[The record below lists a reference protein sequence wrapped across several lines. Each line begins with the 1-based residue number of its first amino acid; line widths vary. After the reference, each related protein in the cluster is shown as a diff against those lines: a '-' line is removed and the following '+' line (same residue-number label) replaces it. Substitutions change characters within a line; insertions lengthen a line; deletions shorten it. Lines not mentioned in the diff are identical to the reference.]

1 MNNFIKR
8 KINKIIGLDMQIYD
22 YYQNLITQEE
32 NKEKHPDYEKRKQ
45 NVSSLI
51 LELLQEEQ
59 EEYSFFIANPTIA
72 LSTYTELARQ
82 FINKN
87 TPLEVLCTP
96 SKDALISR
104 RILTTLEII
113 IISDRKLF
121 NYLINQKLI
130 ARIKFQSD
138 KKSSIE
144 AYLFKEIPLIDESF
158 AKTLYT
164 LLDDEGN
171 TKAKYHLSFIT
182 PYIETILVPSS
193 FEPIPKKQ
201 NTDIS
206 FNTMVTRVQKEIFLD
221 THIGEKIDEA
231 LDSMAYGDNSI
242 LYTYFKAALTYQS
255 KEAIKDIKSLIN
267 NLDEN
272 ESLKEKL
279 FKIIQDNSKT
289 KKELSKDDDL
299 EAQRMSSYGLSST
312 DIKIL
317 NELLELESQIL
328 NAYRGLASLEIKNL
342 KNSFFSKNLIELL
355 ALYTEEE
362 KTLLNHF
369 RMYPEIIPNILEYLI
384 ETINDEIKSPV
395 ELLLL
400 YKDNETVVTAYRTIQ
415 QIKSVLFESDEAYE
429 HNLHADVKEI
439 VPSYHE
445 KISSVRD
452 YEKLLSNEISKRT
465 ISFIEDDDSKE
476 SIEQKYYMVYATPDL
491 ANEFFQNKGSFP
503 KNLTKSLT
511 IKNDLSEAEK
521 EELQIT
527 LGIDSA
533 NLALDALLDYYDSDI
548 EEYPHEISLLLGMLR
563 SSLLLTDTQEQK
575 LLLEDLEDTFD
586 NDEEYLKEHEEDEK
600 IRELI
605 KKTLNQTKEDFNEMN
620 KDNQKNLQ

>member
-51 LELLQEEQ
+51 LELLQKEQ

-138 KKSSIE
+138 EKSSIE

-267 NLDEN
+267 SLDEN

-299 EAQRMSSYGLSST
+299 EAQRMSAYGLSST
-312 DIKIL
+312 DVKIL

-400 YKDNETVVTAYRTIQ
+400 YEDNETVVTAYRTIQ
-415 QIKSVLFESDEAYE
+415 QIKSILFESDEAYE

-521 EELQIT
+521 EELQIS
-527 LGIDSA
+527 LGIDTA

>member
-138 KKSSIE
+138 EKSSIE

-231 LDSMAYGDNSI
+231 LDSMAYDDNSI

-267 NLDEN
+267 SLDEN

-299 EAQRMSSYGLSST
+299 EAQRMSAYGLSST
-312 DIKIL
+312 DVKIL

-400 YKDNETVVTAYRTIQ
+400 YEDNETVVTAYRTIQ

-429 HNLHADVKEI
+429 DNLHADVKEI

-465 ISFIEDDDSKE
+465 ISFIEDDNSKE

-586 NDEEYLKEHEEDEK
+586 NDEEYLKEHEEDEQIK
-600 IRELI
+600 ELI

>member
-1 MNNFIKR
+1 MNNFIKS
-8 KINKIIGLDMQIYD
+8 KINRIIELNLKIYD
-22 YYQNLITQEE
+22 YYQSLITLEE
-32 NKEKHPDYEKRKQ
+32 TKDKHPDYEKRKK
-45 NVSSLI
+45 NISSFI
-51 LELLQEEQ
+51 LELLQQEH

-113 IISDRKLF
+113 IISDRTLF

-130 ARIKFQSD
+130 SRIKFQSD
-138 KKSSIE
+138 EKSSIE

-231 LDSMAYGDNSI
+231 LESMAYDDNSI

-267 NLDEN
+267 SLDEN

-279 FKIIQDNSKT
+279 FKIIQDNAKT

-299 EAQRMSSYGLSST
+299 EAQRMSAYGLSST
-312 DIKIL
+312 DVKIL

-362 KTLLNHF
+362 KTLLNYF

-400 YKDNETVVTAYRTIQ
+400 YEDNETVVTAYRTIQ

-429 HNLHADVKEI
+429 NNLHADVKEI
-439 VPSYHE
+439 VPDYHK
-445 KISSVRD
+445 KISSIKD

-527 LGIDSA
+527 LGIDTA

-586 NDEEYLKEHEEDEK
+586 NDEEYLKEHEEDEQ

-605 KKTLNQTKEDFNEMN
+605 KKTLNQTKKDFNEMN

>member
-113 IISDRKLF
+113 IISDRTLF

-138 KKSSIE
+138 EKSSIE
-144 AYLFKEIPLIDESF
+144 AYLFKEIPLIDKSF

-221 THIGEKIDEA
+221 THIGEKTDEA
-231 LDSMAYGDNSI
+231 LDSMAYDDNSI
-242 LYTYFKAALTYQS
+242 LCTYFKAALTYQS

-267 NLDEN
+267 SLDEN

-299 EAQRMSSYGLSST
+299 EAQRMSAYGLSST
-312 DIKIL
+312 DVKIL

-328 NAYRGLASLEIKNL
+328 NAYRSLASLEIKNL

-400 YKDNETVVTAYRTIQ
+400 YEDNETVVTAYRTIQ

-491 ANEFFQNKGSFP
+491 ANEFFQNNGSFP

-527 LGIDSA
+527 LGIDTA

-586 NDEEYLKEHEEDEK
+586 NDEEYLKEHAEDEQ

-605 KKTLNQTKEDFNEMN
+605 KNTLNQTKEDFNEMN

>member
-51 LELLQEEQ
+51 LELLQKEQ

-138 KKSSIE
+138 EKSSIE

-267 NLDEN
+267 SLDEN
-272 ESLKEKL
+272 DSLKEKL

-299 EAQRMSSYGLSST
+299 EAQRMSAYGLSST

-342 KNSFFSKNLIELL
+342 KDSFFSKNLIELL

-384 ETINDEIKSPV
+384 KTINDEIKSPV

-400 YKDNETVVTAYRTIQ
+400 YEDNETVVTVYRTIQ
-415 QIKSVLFESDEAYE
+415 IIKSVLFESDEAYE

-548 EEYPHEISLLLGMLR
+548 EEYPHEISLILGMLR
-563 SSLLLTDTQEQK
+563 SSLLLTDTLEQK

-586 NDEEYLKEHEEDEK
+586 NDEEYLKEHEEDEQ
-600 IRELI
+600 IRELT

>member
-22 YYQNLITQEE
+22 YYQTLITQEE

-113 IISDRKLF
+113 IISDRTLF

-138 KKSSIE
+138 EKSSIE

-231 LDSMAYGDNSI
+231 LDSMAYDDNSI

-267 NLDEN
+267 SLNEN

-299 EAQRMSSYGLSST
+299 EAQRMSAYGLSST
-312 DIKIL
+312 DVKIL

-395 ELLLL
+395 ELILV
-400 YKDNETVVTAYRTIQ
+400 YQDNETVVTAYRTIQ
-415 QIKSVLFESDEAYE
+415 QIKSILFESDEAYE

-465 ISFIEDDDSKE
+465 ISFIEDDNSKE

-605 KKTLNQTKEDFNEMN
+605 KKTLNQTKKDFNEMN

>member
-8 KINKIIGLDMQIYD
+8 KINKIIDLDMQIYD

-51 LELLQEEQ
+51 LELLQKEQ

-113 IISDRKLF
+113 IISDRTLF

-138 KKSSIE
+138 EKSSIE

-206 FNTMVTRVQKEIFLD
+206 LNTMVTRVQKEIFLD

-231 LDSMAYGDNSI
+231 LDSMAYDDNSI

-267 NLDEN
+267 SLDEN
-272 ESLKEKL
+272 DSLKEKL

-299 EAQRMSSYGLSST
+299 EAQRMSAYGLSST
-312 DIKIL
+312 DVKIL

-362 KTLLNHF
+362 KALLNYF

-400 YKDNETVVTAYRTIQ
+400 YEDNETVVTAYRTIQ

-527 LGIDSA
+527 LGIDTA

-586 NDEEYLKEHEEDEK
+586 NDEEYLKEHEEDEQ

>member
-8 KINKIIGLDMQIYD
+8 KINKIIDLDMQIYD

-51 LELLQEEQ
+51 LELLQKEQ

-113 IISDRKLF
+113 IISDRTLF

-138 KKSSIE
+138 EKSSIE

-231 LDSMAYGDNSI
+231 LDSMAYDDSSI

-267 NLDEN
+267 SLDEN

-299 EAQRMSSYGLSST
+299 EAQRMSAYGLSST
-312 DIKIL
+312 DVKIL

-527 LGIDSA
+527 LGIDTA

>member
-8 KINKIIGLDMQIYD
+8 KINKIIDLDMQIYD

-51 LELLQEEQ
+51 LELLQKEQ

-113 IISDRKLF
+113 IISDRTLF

-138 KKSSIE
+138 EKSSIE

-206 FNTMVTRVQKEIFLD
+206 LNTMVTRVQKEIFLD

-231 LDSMAYGDNSI
+231 LDSMAYDDNSI

-267 NLDEN
+267 SLDEN
-272 ESLKEKL
+272 DSLKEKL

-299 EAQRMSSYGLSST
+299 EAKRMSAYGLSST
-312 DIKIL
+312 DVKIL

-400 YKDNETVVTAYRTIQ
+400 YEDNETVVTAYRTFQ

-429 HNLHADVKEI
+429 HNLHADIKEI

>member
-1 MNNFIKR
+1 
-8 KINKIIGLDMQIYD
+8 
-22 YYQNLITQEE
+22 
-32 NKEKHPDYEKRKQ
+32 
-45 NVSSLI
+45 
-51 LELLQEEQ
+51 
-59 EEYSFFIANPTIA
+59 
-72 LSTYTELARQ
+72 
-82 FINKN
+82 
-87 TPLEVLCTP
+87 
-96 SKDALISR
+96 
-104 RILTTLEII
+104 
-113 IISDRKLF
+113 
-121 NYLINQKLI
+121 
-130 ARIKFQSD
+130 
-138 KKSSIE
+138 
-144 AYLFKEIPLIDESF
+144 
-158 AKTLYT
+158 
-164 LLDDEGN
+164 
-171 TKAKYHLSFIT
+171 
-182 PYIETILVPSS
+182 
-193 FEPIPKKQ
+193 
-201 NTDIS
+201 
-206 FNTMVTRVQKEIFLD
+206 MVTRVQKEIFLD
-221 THIGEKIDEA
+221 THIGEKIDEV
-231 LDSMAYGDNSI
+231 LDSMAYDDNSI

-267 NLDEN
+267 SLDEN

-299 EAQRMSSYGLSST
+299 EAQRMSTYGLSST
-312 DIKIL
+312 DVKIL

-400 YKDNETVVTAYRTIQ
+400 YQDNETVVTAYRTIQ

-521 EELQIT
+521 EELQIS
-527 LGIDSA
+527 LGIDTA
-533 NLALDALLDYYDSDI
+533 NLALDTLLDYYDSDI

-563 SSLLLTDTQEQK
+563 SSLLLTDTLEQK

-586 NDEEYLKEHEEDEK
+586 NDEEYLKEHEEDEQ
-600 IRELI
+600 IRKLI

>member
-8 KINKIIGLDMQIYD
+8 KINKIIDLDMQIYD

-138 KKSSIE
+138 EKSSIE

-231 LDSMAYGDNSI
+231 LDSMAYDDNSI

-267 NLDEN
+267 SLDEN

-299 EAQRMSSYGLSST
+299 EAQRMSAYGLSST
-312 DIKIL
+312 DVKIL

-400 YKDNETVVTAYRTIQ
+400 YEDNETVVTAYRTIQ

>member
-8 KINKIIGLDMQIYD
+8 KINKIIDLDMQIYD

-51 LELLQEEQ
+51 LELLQKEQ

-138 KKSSIE
+138 EKSSIE

-231 LDSMAYGDNSI
+231 LDSMAYDDNSI

-267 NLDEN
+267 SLDEN

-299 EAQRMSSYGLSST
+299 GAQRMSAYGLSST
-312 DIKIL
+312 DVKIL

-395 ELLLL
+395 ELILV
-400 YKDNETVVTAYRTIQ
+400 YQDNEKVVTAYRTIQ
-415 QIKSVLFESDEAYE
+415 QIKSILFESDEAYE

-521 EELQIT
+521 EELKIT
-527 LGIDSA
+527 LGIDTA

-586 NDEEYLKEHEEDEK
+586 NDEEYLKEHEEDEQ

>member
-8 KINKIIGLDMQIYD
+8 KINKIIDLDMQIYD

-72 LSTYTELARQ
+72 LSTYSELARQ

-138 KKSSIE
+138 EKSSIE

-267 NLDEN
+267 SLDEN

-299 EAQRMSSYGLSST
+299 EAQRMSAYGLSST
-312 DIKIL
+312 DVKIL

-395 ELLLL
+395 ELILL
-400 YKDNETVVTAYRTIQ
+400 YEDNETVVTAYRTIQ

-527 LGIDSA
+527 LGIDTA

>member
-8 KINKIIGLDMQIYD
+8 KINTIIGLDMKIYE
-22 YYQNLITQEE
+22 YYQSLIILEE
-32 NKEKHPDYEKRKQ
+32 TKDKHPEYERRKK
-45 NVSSLI
+45 NLSAFIEALI
-51 LELLQEEQ
+51 KEEQ
-59 EEYSFFIANPTIA
+59 EEYNYFTANPTAA
-72 LSTYTELARQ
+72 LSTYTELAKS
-82 FINKN
+82 FASKC
-87 TPLEVLCTP
+87 TPLEALLTP
-96 SKDALISR
+96 SRDTLITR
-104 RILTTLEII
+104 RILTTLENAIT
-113 IISDRKLF
+113 SDKSLF

-138 KKSSIE
+138 EKSSIE

-221 THIGEKIDEA
+221 MHIGEKIDEA
-231 LDSMAYGDNSI
+231 LDSMAYDDNSI

-267 NLDEN
+267 SLDEN

-299 EAQRMSSYGLSST
+299 EAQRMSAYGLSST
-312 DIKIL
+312 DVKIL

-362 KTLLNHF
+362 KTLLNYF

-400 YKDNETVVTAYRTIQ
+400 YEDNETVVTAYRTIQ

-429 HNLHADVKEI
+429 HNLHTDVKEI

-452 YEKLLSNEISKRT
+452 YEKRISDEVSKRT
-465 ISFIEDDDSKE
+465 IAFISEDHSLE
-476 SIEQKYYMVYATPDL
+476 SIKQKYYMLYACPGLED
-491 ANEFFQNKGSFP
+491 EFFQNKGTFP
-503 KNLTKSLT
+503 RNLTDSIT
-511 IKNDLSEAEK
+511 VKNDLTEEEK
-521 EELQIT
+521 EELNIT
-527 LGIDSA
+527 LGLNTAD
-533 NLALDALLDYYDSDI
+533 LVLDTLLDYFDADLDDYT
-548 EEYPHEISLLLGMLR
+548 HEISLLINMLR
-563 SSLLLTDTQEQK
+563 SGLLLTDETERQM
-575 LLLEDLEDTFD
+575 LLEELEETFTT
-586 NDEEYLKEHEEDEK
+586 DEDYLKEHEDDEE
-600 IRELI
+600 IRQLI
-605 KKTLNQTKEDFNEMN
+605 KKTINEAKEDFKDMN
-620 KDNQKNLQ
+620 KDSKKTLQ

>member
-1 MNNFIKR
+1 MNNFIKS
-8 KINKIIGLDMQIYD
+8 KINRIIELNLKIYD
-22 YYQNLITQEE
+22 CYQSLITLEE
-32 NKEKHPDYEKRKQ
+32 TKDKHPDYEKRKQ

-51 LELLQEEQ
+51 LELLQKEQ

-113 IISDRKLF
+113 IISDRTLF

-138 KKSSIE
+138 EKSSIE

-231 LDSMAYGDNSI
+231 LESMAYDDNSI

-267 NLDEN
+267 SLDEN

-279 FKIIQDNSKT
+279 FKIIQDNAKT

-299 EAQRMSSYGLSST
+299 EAQRMSAYGLSST
-312 DIKIL
+312 DVKIL

-362 KTLLNHF
+362 KTLLNYF

-400 YKDNETVVTAYRTIQ
+400 YEDNETVVTAYRTIQ

-429 HNLHADVKEI
+429 NNLHADVKEI
-439 VPSYHE
+439 VPDYHK
-445 KISSVRD
+445 KISSIKD

-527 LGIDSA
+527 LGIDTA

-586 NDEEYLKEHEEDEK
+586 NDEEYLKEHEEDEQ

-605 KKTLNQTKEDFNEMN
+605 KKTLNQTKKDFNEMN

>member
-72 LSTYTELARQ
+72 LSTYTELAKQ

-113 IISDRKLF
+113 IISDRTLF

-138 KKSSIE
+138 EKSSIE

-231 LDSMAYGDNSI
+231 LDSMAYDDNSI

-267 NLDEN
+267 SLDEN

-299 EAQRMSSYGLSST
+299 KAQRMSSYGLSST
-312 DIKIL
+312 DVKIL

-400 YKDNETVVTAYRTIQ
+400 YEDNETVVTAYRTIQ

-429 HNLHADVKEI
+429 NNLHADVKEI

-527 LGIDSA
+527 LGIDTA

-563 SSLLLTDTQEQK
+563 SSLLLTDTLEQK

>member
-51 LELLQEEQ
+51 LELLQKEQ

-113 IISDRKLF
+113 IISNRKLF

-138 KKSSIE
+138 EKSSIE
-144 AYLFKEIPLIDESF
+144 TYLFKEIPLIDESF

-231 LDSMAYGDNSI
+231 LDSMAYDDNSI

-267 NLDEN
+267 SLDEN
-272 ESLKEKL
+272 DSLKEKL

-289 KKELSKDDDL
+289 KKELSKDEDL
-299 EAQRMSSYGLSST
+299 EAQRMSAYGLSST
-312 DIKIL
+312 DVKIL

-400 YKDNETVVTAYRTIQ
+400 YEDNETVVTAYRTIQ

-445 KISSVRD
+445 KISSVRE

>member
-8 KINKIIGLDMQIYD
+8 KINKIIELDMKIYE
-22 YYQNLITQEE
+22 YYQSLIILEE
-32 NKEKHPDYEKRKQ
+32 TKDKHPDYKKRKK
-45 NVSSLI
+45 NISSFI
-51 LELLQEEQ
+51 LELLQQEH
-59 EEYSFFIANPTIA
+59 EEYNYFTANPTAA
-72 LSTYTELARQ
+72 LSTYTELAKS
-82 FINKN
+82 FASKC
-87 TPLEVLCTP
+87 TPLEALLTP
-96 SKDALISR
+96 SRDTLITR
-104 RILTTLEII
+104 RILTTLENAIT
-113 IISDRKLF
+113 SDKSLF

-138 KKSSIE
+138 EKSSIE

-221 THIGEKIDEA
+221 MHIGEKIDEA
-231 LDSMAYGDNSI
+231 LDSMSYDDNSI

-267 NLDEN
+267 SLDEN

-299 EAQRMSSYGLSST
+299 EAQRMSAYGLSST
-312 DIKIL
+312 DVKIL

-342 KNSFFSKNLIELL
+342 KDSFFSKNLIELI

-362 KTLLNHF
+362 KTLLNYF

-400 YKDNETVVTAYRTIQ
+400 YEDNETVVIAYRTIQ

-429 HNLHADVKEI
+429 HNLHTDVKEI

-452 YEKLLSNEISKRT
+452 YEKRISDEVSKRT
-465 ISFIEDDDSKE
+465 IAFISEDNSLE
-476 SIEQKYYMVYATPDL
+476 SIKQKYYMLYACPGL
-491 ANEFFQNKGSFP
+491 ENEFFQNKGTFP
-503 KNLTKSLT
+503 RNLTDSIT
-511 IKNDLSEAEK
+511 VKNDLTEEEK
-521 EELQIT
+521 EELNIT
-527 LGIDSA
+527 LGLNTAD
-533 NLALDALLDYYDSDI
+533 LALDTLLDYFDADLDDYT
-548 EEYPHEISLLLGMLR
+548 HEISLLINMLR
-563 SSLLLTDTQEQK
+563 SGLLLTDETERQM
-575 LLLEDLEDTFD
+575 LLEELEETFTT
-586 NDEEYLKEHEEDEK
+586 DEDYLKEHEDDEE
-600 IRELI
+600 IRQLI
-605 KKTLNQTKEDFNEMN
+605 KKTINEAKEDFKDMN
-620 KDNQKNLQ
+620 KDSKKTLQ

>member
-51 LELLQEEQ
+51 LELLQKEQ

-113 IISDRKLF
+113 IISDRTLF

-138 KKSSIE
+138 EKSSIE

-206 FNTMVTRVQKEIFLD
+206 LNTMVTRVQKEIFLD

-231 LDSMAYGDNSI
+231 LDSMAYDDNSI

-267 NLDEN
+267 SLDEN

-299 EAQRMSSYGLSST
+299 EAQRMSAYGLSST
-312 DIKIL
+312 DVKIL

-400 YKDNETVVTAYRTIQ
+400 YEDNETVVIAYRTIQ

-527 LGIDSA
+527 LGIDTA

-586 NDEEYLKEHEEDEK
+586 NDEEYLKEHEEDEQ

>member
-8 KINKIIGLDMQIYD
+8 KINTIIGLDMQIYD

-51 LELLQEEQ
+51 QELLQEEQ
-59 EEYSFFIANPTIA
+59 EEYSFFKSNPETA
-72 LSTYTELARQ
+72 LTVYSELAKTSKT
-82 FINKN
+82 NY
-87 TPLEVLCTP
+87 TPLEALCDPT
-96 SKDALISR
+96 KEALITR
-104 RILTTLEII
+104 RILTTLENII
-113 IISDRKLF
+113 TRDQTLF
-121 NYLINQKLI
+121 GYLINKKLI
-130 ARIKFQSD
+130 
-138 KKSSIE
+138 KKIQFPVDQE
-144 AYLFKEIPLIDESF
+144 GLICAYLFEEIPLIEESF

-206 FNTMVTRVQKEIFLD
+206 FNTMVTRVQKEIFFD
-221 THIGEKIDEA
+221 YHIGEKIDEA
-231 LDSMAYGDNSI
+231 LDIINYNETDIPYA
-242 LYTYFKAALTYQS
+242 YFKAALTYQS
-255 KEAIKDIKSLIN
+255 KEAIKSIKQYIAEQ
-267 NLDEN
+267 DEN
-272 ESLKEKL
+272 HKSKEKL
-279 FKIIQDNSKT
+279 YEIIKQNNET

-299 EAQRMSSYGLSST
+299 EKIRMEAHQLTDT

-317 NELLELESQIL
+317 KQLLELESQIL
-328 NAYRGLASLEIKNL
+328 NVYKGLASFEMQNL
-342 KNSFFSKNLIELL
+342 KDSVFTKSLIDLL
-355 ALYTEEE
+355 ALYQEEE
-362 KTLLNHF
+362 KALIDYF
-369 RMYPEIIPNILEYLI
+369 RMYSIIIPNILEYLI

-395 ELLLL
+395 ELILVYQNNEKVVSTYRIIQLL
-400 YKDNETVVTAYRTIQ
+400 KDA
-415 QIKSVLFESDEAYE
+415 LFEKDESFE
-429 HNLHADVKEI
+429 FNLDRIIKEI
-439 VPSYHE
+439 VPDYHK
-445 KISSVRD
+445 KISSIKD

-476 SIEQKYYMVYATPDL
+476 SIEQKYYMIYATPDL
-491 ANEFFQNKGSFP
+491 ADEFFQNKGTFP
-503 KNLTKSLT
+503 KNLTESLT

-521 EELQIT
+521 EELKIT
-527 LGIDSA
+527 LGIDTA
-533 NLALDALLDYYDSDI
+533 NLALEALLDYYDSDI
-548 EEYPHEISLLLGMLR
+548 EEYHHEISLLLGMLR
-563 SSLLLTDTQEQK
+563 SGLLLTDTQEQK

-586 NDEEYLKEHEEDEK
+586 NDEDYLKEHEEDEQ

-605 KKTLNQTKEDFNEMN
+605 KKTINQTKEDFNEMN

>member
-51 LELLQEEQ
+51 LELLKKEQ

-113 IISDRKLF
+113 IISDRTLF

-138 KKSSIE
+138 EKSSIE

-221 THIGEKIDEA
+221 THIGEKINEA
-231 LDSMAYGDNSI
+231 LDSMAYDDNSI

-267 NLDEN
+267 SLDEN

-299 EAQRMSSYGLSST
+299 EAQRMSAYGLSST
-312 DIKIL
+312 DVKIL

-400 YKDNETVVTAYRTIQ
+400 YEDNETVVTAYRTIQ

-452 YEKLLSNEISKRT
+452 YEKLLSNEINKRT

-527 LGIDSA
+527 LGIDTA

-586 NDEEYLKEHEEDEK
+586 NDEEYLKEHEEDEQ

>member
-8 KINKIIGLDMQIYD
+8 KINKIIDLDMQIYD

-138 KKSSIE
+138 EKSSIE

-231 LDSMAYGDNSI
+231 LDSMAYDDNSI

-267 NLDEN
+267 SLDEN

-299 EAQRMSSYGLSST
+299 ESQRMSDYGLSST
-312 DIKIL
+312 DIRIL

-342 KNSFFSKNLIELL
+342 KDSFFSKNLIELL

-369 RMYPEIIPNILEYLI
+369 RMYPEIIPNILEYLTK
-384 ETINDEIKSPV
+384 TINDEIKSPV

-400 YKDNETVVTAYRTIQ
+400 YEDNETVVTAYRTIQ

-439 VPSYHE
+439 VPDYHK
-445 KISSVRD
+445 KISSIKD

-527 LGIDSA
+527 LGIDTA

-586 NDEEYLKEHEEDEK
+586 NDEEYLKEHEKDEQ

>member
-8 KINKIIGLDMQIYD
+8 KINKIIDLDMQIYD

-51 LELLQEEQ
+51 LELLQKEK

-72 LSTYTELARQ
+72 LSTYTELARK

-113 IISDRKLF
+113 IISDRTLF

-138 KKSSIE
+138 EKSSIE

-267 NLDEN
+267 SLDEN

-299 EAQRMSSYGLSST
+299 EAQRMSAYGLSST
-312 DIKIL
+312 DVKIL

-400 YKDNETVVTAYRTIQ
+400 YEDNETVVTAYRTIQ

-491 ANEFFQNKGSFP
+491 ANEFFKNKGSFP

-527 LGIDSA
+527 LGIDTA

>member
-8 KINKIIGLDMQIYD
+8 KINKIIDLDMQIYD

-59 EEYSFFIANPTIA
+59 EEYSFFIENPTIA
-72 LSTYTELARQ
+72 LSTYTELARK

-113 IISDRKLF
+113 IISDRTLF

-138 KKSSIE
+138 EKSSIE

-231 LDSMAYGDNSI
+231 LDNMAYDDNSI

-267 NLDEN
+267 SLDEN

-299 EAQRMSSYGLSST
+299 EAQRMSAYGLSST
-312 DIKIL
+312 DVKIL

-395 ELLLL
+395 ELILL
-400 YKDNETVVTAYRTIQ
+400 YEDNETVVTAYRTIQ

-586 NDEEYLKEHEEDEK
+586 NDEEYLKEHEEDEQ

-605 KKTLNQTKEDFNEMN
+605 KKTLNQAKEDFNEMN

>member
-1 MNNFIKR
+1 
-8 KINKIIGLDMQIYD
+8 
-22 YYQNLITQEE
+22 
-32 NKEKHPDYEKRKQ
+32 
-45 NVSSLI
+45 
-51 LELLQEEQ
+51 
-59 EEYSFFIANPTIA
+59 
-72 LSTYTELARQ
+72 
-82 FINKN
+82 
-87 TPLEVLCTP
+87 
-96 SKDALISR
+96 
-104 RILTTLEII
+104 
-113 IISDRKLF
+113 
-121 NYLINQKLI
+121 
-130 ARIKFQSD
+130 
-138 KKSSIE
+138 
-144 AYLFKEIPLIDESF
+144 
-158 AKTLYT
+158 
-164 LLDDEGN
+164 
-171 TKAKYHLSFIT
+171 
-182 PYIETILVPSS
+182 
-193 FEPIPKKQ
+193 
-201 NTDIS
+201 
-206 FNTMVTRVQKEIFLD
+206 MVTRVQKEIFLD

-267 NLDEN
+267 SLDEN

-299 EAQRMSSYGLSST
+299 EAQRMSAYGLSST
-312 DIKIL
+312 DVKIL

-395 ELLLL
+395 ELILL
-400 YKDNETVVTAYRTIQ
+400 YEDNETVVTAYRTIQ

-527 LGIDSA
+527 LGIDTA

>member
-8 KINKIIGLDMQIYD
+8 KINKIIDLDMQIYD
-22 YYQNLITQEE
+22 YYQKLITQEE

-51 LELLQEEQ
+51 LELLQKEQ

-113 IISDRKLF
+113 IISDRTLF

-138 KKSSIE
+138 EKSSIE

-206 FNTMVTRVQKEIFLD
+206 LNTMVTRVQKEIFLD

-231 LDSMAYGDNSI
+231 LDSMAYDDNSI

-267 NLDEN
+267 SLDEN
-272 ESLKEKL
+272 DSLKEKL

-299 EAQRMSSYGLSST
+299 EAQRMSAYGLSST
-312 DIKIL
+312 DVKIL

-400 YKDNETVVTAYRTIQ
+400 YEDNETVVTAYRTIQ

-429 HNLHADVKEI
+429 HNLHADIKEI

-586 NDEEYLKEHEEDEK
+586 NDEEYLKEHEEDEQ

>member
-113 IISDRKLF
+113 IISDRTLF

-138 KKSSIE
+138 EKSSIE

-231 LDSMAYGDNSI
+231 LDSMAYDDNSI

-267 NLDEN
+267 SLDKN

-299 EAQRMSSYGLSST
+299 EAQRMSTYGLSST
-312 DIKIL
+312 DVKIL

-400 YKDNETVVTAYRTIQ
+400 YEDNETVVTAYRTIQ

-527 LGIDSA
+527 LGIDTA
-533 NLALDALLDYYDSDI
+533 NLALDALLDYYDNDI

-586 NDEEYLKEHEEDEK
+586 NDEEYLKEHEEDEQ
-600 IRELI
+600 IRKLI

>member
-113 IISDRKLF
+113 IISDRTLF

-138 KKSSIE
+138 EKSSIE
-144 AYLFKEIPLIDESF
+144 AYLFKEIPLIDKSF

-231 LDSMAYGDNSI
+231 LDSMAYDDNSI

-267 NLDEN
+267 SLDEN

-279 FKIIQDNSKT
+279 FKIIQDNAKT

-299 EAQRMSSYGLSST
+299 EAQRMSAYGLSST
-312 DIKIL
+312 DVKIF

-328 NAYRGLASLEIKNL
+328 NAYRSLASLEIKNL

-400 YKDNETVVTAYRTIQ
+400 YEDNETVVTAYRTIQ

-527 LGIDSA
+527 LGIDTA
-533 NLALDALLDYYDSDI
+533 NLTLDALLDYYDSDI

-586 NDEEYLKEHEEDEK
+586 NDEEYLKEHEEDEQ

>member
-8 KINKIIGLDMQIYD
+8 KINKIIDLDMQIYD

-72 LSTYTELARQ
+72 LSTYTELAKQ

-138 KKSSIE
+138 EKSSIE

-231 LDSMAYGDNSI
+231 LDSMAYDDNSI

-267 NLDEN
+267 SLDEN

-299 EAQRMSSYGLSST
+299 EAQRMSAYGLSST
-312 DIKIL
+312 DVKIL

-400 YKDNETVVTAYRTIQ
+400 YEDNETVVTAYRTIQ

-527 LGIDSA
+527 LGIDTA
-533 NLALDALLDYYDSDI
+533 NLTLDALLDYYDSDI

-586 NDEEYLKEHEEDEK
+586 NDEEYLKEHEEDEQ

>member
-8 KINKIIGLDMQIYD
+8 KINKIIGLDMRIYD
-22 YYQNLITQEE
+22 YYQNLIIQEE
-32 NKEKHPDYEKRKQ
+32 NKEKHPDYDKRKQ

-138 KKSSIE
+138 EKSSIE

-267 NLDEN
+267 SLDEN

-299 EAQRMSSYGLSST
+299 EAQRMSAYGLSST
-312 DIKIL
+312 DVKIL

-395 ELLLL
+395 ELILV
-400 YKDNETVVTAYRTIQ
+400 YQDNEKVVSTYRTIQ
-415 QIKSVLFESDEAYE
+415 LIKDALFEKDESFE
-429 HNLHADVKEI
+429 FNLDRIIKEI
-439 VPSYHE
+439 VPDYHE

-452 YEKLLSNEISKRT
+452 YERLLSNEISKRT

-586 NDEEYLKEHEEDEK
+586 NDEEYLKEHEEDEQ
-600 IRELI
+600 IRKLI

>member
-51 LELLQEEQ
+51 LELLQQEQ

-138 KKSSIE
+138 EKSSIE

-231 LDSMAYGDNSI
+231 LDNMAYDDNSI

-267 NLDEN
+267 SLDEN

-299 EAQRMSSYGLSST
+299 EAQRMSAYGLSST
-312 DIKIL
+312 DVKIL

-400 YKDNETVVTAYRTIQ
+400 YEDNETVVTAYRTIQ

-586 NDEEYLKEHEEDEK
+586 NDEEYLKEHEEDEQ

-605 KKTLNQTKEDFNEMN
+605 KKTLNQAKEDFNEMN

>member
-8 KINKIIGLDMQIYD
+8 KINKIIDLDMQIYD

-51 LELLQEEQ
+51 LELLQKEQ

-138 KKSSIE
+138 EKSSIE

-231 LDSMAYGDNSI
+231 LDSMAYDDNSI

-267 NLDEN
+267 SLDEN

-312 DIKIL
+312 DVKIL

-400 YKDNETVVTAYRTIQ
+400 YEDNETVVTAYRTIQ

-521 EELQIT
+521 EEFQIT
-527 LGIDSA
+527 LGIDTA

-563 SSLLLTDTQEQK
+563 SSLLLTDTQEQR

>member
-8 KINKIIGLDMQIYD
+8 KINKIIDLDMQIYD

-51 LELLQEEQ
+51 LELLQKEQ

-113 IISDRKLF
+113 IISDRTLF

-138 KKSSIE
+138 EKSSIE

-206 FNTMVTRVQKEIFLD
+206 LNTMVTRVQKEIFLD

-231 LDSMAYGDNSI
+231 LDSMAYDDNSI

-267 NLDEN
+267 SLDEN
-272 ESLKEKL
+272 DSLKEKL

-299 EAQRMSSYGLSST
+299 EAQRMSAYGLSST
-312 DIKIL
+312 DVKIL

-400 YKDNETVVTAYRTIQ
+400 YEDNETVVTAYRTIQ

-527 LGIDSA
+527 LGIDTA

-586 NDEEYLKEHEEDEK
+586 NDEEYLKEHEEDEQ

>member
-113 IISDRKLF
+113 IISDRTLF

-138 KKSSIE
+138 EKSSIE

-231 LDSMAYGDNSI
+231 LDSMAYDDNSI

-267 NLDEN
+267 SLDEN

-299 EAQRMSSYGLSST
+299 EAQRMSAYGLSST
-312 DIKIL
+312 DVKIL

-362 KTLLNHF
+362 KTLLNYF

-400 YKDNETVVTAYRTIQ
+400 YEDNETVVTAYRTIQ
-415 QIKSVLFESDEAYE
+415 QIKSILFESDEAYE

-476 SIEQKYYMVYATPDL
+476 SIKQKYYMVYATPDL

-527 LGIDSA
+527 LGIDTA

-586 NDEEYLKEHEEDEK
+586 NDEEYLKEHEEDEQ

>member
-158 AKTLYT
+158 AKALYT

-193 FEPIPKKQ
+193 FEPMPKKQ

-231 LDSMAYGDNSI
+231 LDSMAYDDNSI

-267 NLDEN
+267 SLDEN

-299 EAQRMSSYGLSST
+299 EAQRMSAYGLSST
-312 DIKIL
+312 DVKIL

-395 ELLLL
+395 ELILL
-400 YKDNETVVTAYRTIQ
+400 YEDNETVVTAYRTIQ

-429 HNLHADVKEI
+429 DNLHADVKEI

-521 EELQIT
+521 EELQIS
-527 LGIDSA
+527 LGIDTA

-563 SSLLLTDTQEQK
+563 SSLLLTDTLEQK

-586 NDEEYLKEHEEDEK
+586 NDEEYLKEHEEDEQ

-605 KKTLNQTKEDFNEMN
+605 KKTLNQTKKDFNEMN

>member
-113 IISDRKLF
+113 IISDRTLF

-138 KKSSIE
+138 EKSSIE
-144 AYLFKEIPLIDESF
+144 AYLFKEIPLIDKSF

-221 THIGEKIDEA
+221 THIGEKTDEA
-231 LDSMAYGDNSI
+231 LDSMAYDDNSI
-242 LYTYFKAALTYQS
+242 LCTYFKAALTYQS

-267 NLDEN
+267 SLDEN

-299 EAQRMSSYGLSST
+299 EAQRMSAYGLSST
-312 DIKIL
+312 DVKIL

-328 NAYRGLASLEIKNL
+328 NAYRSLASLEIKNL

-400 YKDNETVVTAYRTIQ
+400 YEDNETVVTAYRTIQ

-527 LGIDSA
+527 LGIDTA

-586 NDEEYLKEHEEDEK
+586 NDEEYLKEHAEDEQ

-605 KKTLNQTKEDFNEMN
+605 KNTLNQTKEDFNEMN

>member
-51 LELLQEEQ
+51 LELLQKEQ

-113 IISDRKLF
+113 IISDRTLF

-138 KKSSIE
+138 EKSSIE

-206 FNTMVTRVQKEIFLD
+206 LNTMVTRVQKEIFLD

-231 LDSMAYGDNSI
+231 LDSMAYDDNSI

-267 NLDEN
+267 SLDEN

-299 EAQRMSSYGLSST
+299 EAQRMSAYGLSST
-312 DIKIL
+312 DVKIL

-400 YKDNETVVTAYRTIQ
+400 YEDNETVVTAYRTIQ

-527 LGIDSA
+527 LGIDTA

-586 NDEEYLKEHEEDEK
+586 NDEEYLKEHEEDEQ